1 MPIFRKT
8 GKKANSYEILNNNV
22 DYGTRKLDQMPI
34 AYSDRASPYCNRVD
48 FSDKTRRACRC
59 NSAGTAGA
67 FFYLCACKVIFVG
80 DVATGKS
87 SLVNRFC
94 HEIFDAEYRSTIGL
108 DFEVEKFHVLGHP
121 YSLQIWDT
129 AGHERFKCISQAY
142 YRNANVI
149 VVVVD
154 LTRAESLMNAR
165 RWLDDA
171 TKLNHP
177 GVLKFL
183 VGTKKDLLDSEPS
196 WLRDM
201 EIEAEAMACDLQAE
215 YWSVSA
221 QTGENVTRLFQRL
234 TALAFDSAVQRLM
247 EPNNPMVHPSGNS
260 LLNLYFLK
268 KDEKDKKLKNY
279 SFCKIN

>member
-1 MPIFRKT
+1 MPTFRKPS
-8 GKKANSYEILNNNV
+8 KKANSYEILNNNV
-22 DYGTRKLDQMPI
+22 DYGSRTIDRMPR
-34 AYSDRASPYCNRVD
+34 AYCDRASPYRGRVE
-48 FSDKTRRACRC
+48 FGEKTRRACG
-59 NSAGTAGA
+59 SVMS
-67 FFYLCACKVIFVG
+67 FYLCACKAIFVG

-94 HEIFDAEYRSTIGL
+94 HEIFDGDYRGTIGV
-108 DFEVEKFHVLGHP
+108 DFEVEKFHVLSHA

-149 VVVVD
+149 VVVFD

-171 TKLNHP
+171 MKLNHP
-177 GVLKFL
+177 GALKFL
-183 VGTKKDLLDSEPS
+183 VGTKKDLLDDHSLLAVE
-196 WLRDM
+196 R
-201 EIEAEAMACDLQAE
+201 EAETMANDLQAE

-221 QTGENVTRLFQRL
+221 QTGENVTQLFQRL

-247 EPNNPMVHPSGNS
+247 GPNNPVVHPSGNS

-268 KDEKDKKLKNY
+268 KDEKDKKLKKC